1 MERRRSSHR
10 QNAFPSFI
18 PLDTTSH
25 DAAQGQRSPES
36 TTTDHQLDQVNPLV
50 AQCYQLEDE
59 VRQLS
64 EQVRRLSESLATS
77 PPERRD
83 QANTLAADHDPVS
96 EPQPYPEALKESG
109 EASRESRT
117 ASRES
122 GTVSGDSRTASEE
135 SRRTSKESRRQSG
148 QPDHASI
155 PQSGHPE
162 HAPIQQSGLLEHA
175 SLQQEAQAAQAYRRP
190 SFNIP
195 YALNL
200 YDRGFSDLRV
210 GVHQSCLGEDFCVDL
225 TPSDVPGM
233 SLLYGFIR
241 QHSSALARVEL
252 TRHGR
257 YAITV
262 PLLPC
267 RPNGSSNPTDL
278 PHTFRF
284 PDEYGV
290 FGFVAEVQDP
300 SGTGLLLERFR
311 WQQID
316 WPNLEWITDW
326 KSHHGWCLIGDVVS
340 GQSSS
345 PPGVRDV
352 VACYASNR
360 AWTASRETLSLARSS
375 SKVGRI
381 RFLDSVDMGRFD
393 ERWVTLAM
401 VSAMA
406 IYGLEEWMDDQLRP
420 KYGGS
425 SAQQSSGFPPHML
438 MTPSAP
444 PPAAVAPDPF
454 FPPRRIV

>member
-1 MERRRSSHR
+1 MERRRSSYR
-10 QNAFPSFI
+10 QNAFSSFI

-25 DAAQGQRSPES
+25 NAAQGQRSPDS
-36 TTTDHQLDQVNPLV
+36 TTTDHQPDQINPLV
-50 AQCYQLEDE
+50 AQCHRLEDE

-64 EQVRRLSESLATS
+64 EQVRRLSESLAT
-77 PPERRD
+77 PPERRN
-83 QANTLAADHDPVS
+83 QANASAADHDPVS
-96 EPQPYPEALKESG
+96 EPQSYPE
-109 EASRESRT
+109 

-122 GTVSGDSRTASEE
+122 GTASEDSRTASEE
-135 SRRTSKESRRQSG
+135 SGRASKESGRRSG

-162 HAPIQQSGLLEHA
+162 HAP
-175 SLQQEAQAAQAYRRP
+175 LQQEAQAAQPYRRP
-190 SFNIP
+190 NFNIP

-200 YDRGFSDLRV
+200 YNRGYSDLRV
-210 GVHQSCLGEDFCVDL
+210 GVHQSCLGEDFCIDL
-225 TPSDVPGM
+225 APSDVPGM
-233 SLLYGFIR
+233 SLLYGFIL
-241 QHSSALARVEL
+241 QHSSALARVKL
-252 TRHGR
+252 NRHGR

-262 PLLPC
+262 SLIPC
-267 RPNGSSNPTDL
+267 RPNGPSNPTDL

-300 SGTGLLLERFR
+300 SGTGVLLEHFR

-316 WPNLEWITDW
+316 RLNLEWITNW

-360 AWTASRETLSLARSS
+360 AWKASGETLSLERSR

-393 ERWVTLAM
+393 ERWVTLAV
-401 VSAMA
+401 VSVMA
-406 IYGLEEWMDDQLRP
+406 IYGSEEWMDDQLRP
-420 KYGGS
+420 RYGGS
-425 SAQQSSGFPPHML
+425 STQQSSGLPPHML

-444 PPAAVAPDPF
+444 PPAAIAPNPVFLHVA
-454 FPPRRIV
+454 